1 MKRREIIIT
10 VLLVASISCTGQNK
24 NDSNKTPTS
33 DEINVKIENAKK
45 VSKLI
50 KGRFYRID
58 RIDDRDFNLQI
69 IAKNDSVISFIT
81 MIVLSKSEIGRLK
94 TAGDNIEIYY
104 QEYYNPVR
112 KRKENIVTYTHFIY
126 EHDKN

>member
-1 MKRREIIIT
+1 MKKREIFIT
-10 VLLVASISCTGQNK
+10 LLLMTFISCTDQNK
-24 NDSNKTPTS
+24 NDSDQTPTS

-45 VSKLI
+45 SSRLI

-69 IAKNDSVISFIT
+69 IAKNDTIINFTT
-81 MIVLSKSEIGRLK
+81 MIAPGESEISRLK
-94 TAGDNIEIYY
+94 TTGDNIEIYY
-104 QEYYNPVR
+104 QEYYNSVR
-112 KRKENIVTYTHFIY
+112 KRKENIVTYAHYIY

>member
-1 MKRREIIIT
+1 MKRREIGATI
-10 VLLVASISCTGQNK
+10 LLLTFTACTGQNK
-24 NDSNKTPTS
+24 NDSGKVPKP
-33 DEINVKIENAKK
+33 DEMQVKIENAKK
-45 VSKLI
+45 GSKLI

-69 IAKNDSVISFIT
+69 IAKNDSIISFVT
-81 MIVLSKSEIGRLK
+81 MIMTGESEISRLK

-112 KRKENIVTYTHFIY
+112 KRKENIATYTHFIF
-126 EHDKN
+126 ENEKN